1 MTISRASSLSRDR
14 IILSRRSAHH
24 RPISR
29 VSWEMDQDALA
40 DEAISGWN
48 NSFTTIKSM
57 HVIDSRRRRQRVSR
71 VIHMSAR
78 VRTDVGSRPT
88 NRQILWKYC
97 YLREHVCCRASS
109 YRGNARGGP
118 SPARFAGMQLAENA
132 SGRDPEDLLSL
143 SRDIIVVRD
152 DEGMLPAVVG
162 YLYVTNEWPCE
173 IASLHDIASSSE
185 FIVRVRIIY
194 VRQKTHI

>member
-132 SGRDPEDLLSL
+132 SGRDPEDLLFL

>member
-1 MTISRASSLSRDR
+1 
-14 IILSRRSAHH
+14 
-24 RPISR
+24 
-29 VSWEMDQDALA
+29 MDQDALA

-109 YRGNARGGP
+109 HRGNARGGP
-118 SPARFAGMQLAENA
+118 SPARFAGMRLAENA

-143 SRDIIVVRD
+143 PGRRSGRRRDAACRRRLSVRNEWATVRD
-152 DEGMLPAVVG
+152 CITAW
-162 YLYVTNEWPCE
+162 Y
-173 IASLHDIASSSE
+173 
-185 FIVRVRIIY
+185 RILERIY
-194 VRQKTHI
+194 RSCTHNIRAPKNTHIGFN